1 VFLDDSNTICNGP
14 EIKSNQICAITKKK
28 KKKKKKEEEEE
39 KTSQFR
45 ASLKM
50 LIKLSFT

>member
-28 KKKKKKEEEEE
+28 KKKEEEEE

>member
-14 EIKSNQICAITKKK
+14 EIKTTQTGAKTKK